1 MLQMNHDLML
11 PVQRQ
16 LEAYN
21 KGDIDAYMANF
32 AEDCVVEDGLGN
44 VSMRGAEEMRRSYA
58 KLFEAYPNQHCEIL
72 SRTSVGN
79 WVLDE
84 ERITGRAEGQ
94 ETRCVAVYL
103 VENGKIRHIRFL
115 R

>member
-1 MLQMNHDLML
+1 MNNNLTL
-11 PVQRQ
+11 PVERQ
-16 LEAYN
+16 LAAYN

-44 VSMRGAEEMRRSYA
+44 VTMRGAEEMRDRYA
-58 KLFEAYPNQHCEIL
+58 KLFATYPNQHCEIL
-72 SRTSVGN
+72 SRTVVGN

-84 ERITGRAEGQ
+84 ERITGRVEGE

-103 VENGKIRHIRFL
+103 VEDGLIRHIRFL